1 MDLGVC
7 FFLPEVHQV
16 DLECRHCCIYRI
28 SQILV
33 VTVEYLDLHVG
44 CTIRPLEQ
52 LLGCFRQI
60 NCTLQGTGLQSVLN
74 SNCIAQVVT
83 ISGALTRSYCQFIQ
97 SPNHLLGYRLFCC
110 GSGCSCGC
118 SSCSSC
124 GCNDASFCS
133 GCSSCSSCSC
143 SSCSSCGC
151 SGGSCGGSF
160 CSCGSSSGC
169 GFFGSGSCVSCSGF
183 CINVYLVC
191 TCYVIYAGVDIV
203 VFSIT
208 IVKTLNLN
216 RCQVALTII
225 AVADV
230 YAVFHP
236 VYRELVVRTVFIRL
250 QFQIVCFCNRL
261 YSCQISNVH
270 GECCQC
276 FAGNNAHAAVGA
288 HGEYQTASFA
298 VFLCIQH
305 SLAQCRIYI
314 TNLEAVGD
322 LLVRTRDR
330 QDLTSYFRNEQ
341 RTNNTRSVDTVGL
354 CYVQLYLRIARLAVN
369 LVDFPLDGLF
379 NRISALVNINLE
391 AAVDVL
397 HLCMNIVIFGVTIVK
412 TLNFN
417 RCQVALTVIAVADV
431 YAVFHPSY
439 REQIILTILV
449 ALQFQTSFLSC
460 CCNGVLI
467 SNVHSER
474 SQSVTRNNAHAAVGA
489 HGEYQTASFAVFLCI
504 HHGLAQCRICI
515 ADLEAVGDLLVR
527 ARNRQDL
534 AGCFRNDHRTN
545 DTSGADTI
553 CLCYFQLNLLVARFA
568 SYFADLPSEFI
579 ALVIGGNS
587 SCSGCCSSGAVFSGC
602 SFCGSG
608 GGICYSTVANYD
620 LYDCLGRIL
629 RQRVSRC
636 ILLTLNCSGHIF
648 QRTYCCT
655 IVFLICLYA
664 VEISSG
670 RHRDQILVC
679 IAAADLY
686 IIGAFC
692 GILRNN
698 NIEGSETQVSRLST
712 NKVCTVI
719 RRSSNEAPGIVVVD
733 VRNAVISIRVL
744 YETSGG
750 IARQIYCNSLFNIVC
765 SNFPARIDV
774 GIFDVRCTVFLLL
787 DIAFLYLM
795 GLVSSLICIL
805 VCQIIVCICIVVV
818 FELDLVVAVGDQIG
832 TKDLVTSNFSD
843 YAVTLSVV
851 VAPGVQVFILFEHR
865 GHAECTAIRSAYDCA
880 QTVRHSD
887 IMLVDLGRC
896 VENVLIVDTV
906 CNCTAV
912 CEGSV
917 LGCNPVQLYRAQVV
931 VIRPFFRID
940 ENVQSLGNIAS
951 SDLVLRDADGLYAAS
966 LLLEEEIVRCAAIFG
981 LFCGNRSRNR
991 QCTERQC
998 RNCHQSCNAEGQN
1011 LLCSFLHVFLSFPC
1025 RYCRQIRK

>member
-276 FAGNNAHAAVGA
+276 FAG
-288 HGEYQTASFA
+288 
-298 VFLCIQH
+298 
-305 SLAQCRIYI
+305 
-314 TNLEAVGD
+314 
-322 LLVRTRDR
+322 
-330 QDLTSYFRNEQ
+330 
-341 RTNNTRSVDTVGL
+341 
-354 CYVQLYLRIARLAVN
+354 
-369 LVDFPLDGLF
+369 
-379 NRISALVNINLE
+379 
-391 AAVDVL
+391 
-397 HLCMNIVIFGVTIVK
+397 
-412 TLNFN
+412 
-417 RCQVALTVIAVADV
+417 
-431 YAVFHPSY
+431 
-439 REQIILTILV
+439 
-449 ALQFQTSFLSC
+449 
-460 CCNGVLI
+460 
-467 SNVHSER
+467 
-474 SQSVTRNNAHAAVGA
+474 NNAHAAVGA

>member
-298 VFLCIQH
+298 VFLCI
-305 SLAQCRIYI
+305 
-314 TNLEAVGD
+314 
-322 LLVRTRDR
+322 
-330 QDLTSYFRNEQ
+330 
-341 RTNNTRSVDTVGL
+341 
-354 CYVQLYLRIARLAVN
+354 
-369 LVDFPLDGLF
+369 
-379 NRISALVNINLE
+379 
-391 AAVDVL
+391 
-397 HLCMNIVIFGVTIVK
+397 
-412 TLNFN
+412 
-417 RCQVALTVIAVADV
+417 
-431 YAVFHPSY
+431 
-439 REQIILTILV
+439 
-449 ALQFQTSFLSC
+449 
-460 CCNGVLI
+460 
-467 SNVHSER
+467 
-474 SQSVTRNNAHAAVGA
+474 
-489 HGEYQTASFAVFLCI
+489 

-765 SNFPARIDV
+765 SNFPGRIDV

>member
-16 DLECRHCCIYRI
+16 DLECRHRCIYRI

-83 ISGALTRSYCQFIQ
+83 IGGALTRSYCQLIQ

-151 SGGSCGGSF
+151 SSCSNCGCSGGSF
-160 CSCGSSSGC
+160 CSCGSSGC

-298 VFLCIQH
+298 VFLCI
-305 SLAQCRIYI
+305 
-314 TNLEAVGD
+314 
-322 LLVRTRDR
+322 
-330 QDLTSYFRNEQ
+330 
-341 RTNNTRSVDTVGL
+341 
-354 CYVQLYLRIARLAVN
+354 
-369 LVDFPLDGLF
+369 
-379 NRISALVNINLE
+379 
-391 AAVDVL
+391 
-397 HLCMNIVIFGVTIVK
+397 
-412 TLNFN
+412 
-417 RCQVALTVIAVADV
+417 
-431 YAVFHPSY
+431 
-439 REQIILTILV
+439 
-449 ALQFQTSFLSC
+449 
-460 CCNGVLI
+460 
-467 SNVHSER
+467 
-474 SQSVTRNNAHAAVGA
+474 
-489 HGEYQTASFAVFLCI
+489 

-587 SCSGCCSSGAVFSGC
+587 SCSSGAVFSGC
-602 SFCGSG
+602 SFCSSG

-629 RQRVSRC
+629 RQRVSSC

>member
-298 VFLCIQH
+298 VFLCI
-305 SLAQCRIYI
+305 
-314 TNLEAVGD
+314 
-322 LLVRTRDR
+322 
-330 QDLTSYFRNEQ
+330 
-341 RTNNTRSVDTVGL
+341 
-354 CYVQLYLRIARLAVN
+354 
-369 LVDFPLDGLF
+369 
-379 NRISALVNINLE
+379 
-391 AAVDVL
+391 
-397 HLCMNIVIFGVTIVK
+397 
-412 TLNFN
+412 
-417 RCQVALTVIAVADV
+417 
-431 YAVFHPSY
+431 
-439 REQIILTILV
+439 
-449 ALQFQTSFLSC
+449 
-460 CCNGVLI
+460 
-467 SNVHSER
+467 
-474 SQSVTRNNAHAAVGA
+474 
-489 HGEYQTASFAVFLCI
+489 

-629 RQRVSRC
+629 RQSVSSC

-733 VRNAVISIRVL
+733 VRNAVISLIVL

-906 CNCTAV
+906 CNCTAI

>member
-16 DLECRHCCIYRI
+16 DLECRHRCIYRI

-83 ISGALTRSYCQFIQ
+83 IGGALTRSYCQLIQ

-110 GSGCSCGC
+110 GSGCSC
-118 SSCSSC
+118 
-124 GCNDASFCS
+124 
-133 GCSSCSSCSC
+133 SC

-151 SGGSCGGSF
+151 SSCSNCGCSSCSCSCCSSCSCSSCSNCGCCGGSF
-160 CSCGSSSGC
+160 CSCGSSGC
-169 GFFGSGSCVSCSGF
+169 GFFGSGS
-183 CINVYLVC
+183 
-191 TCYVIYAGVDIV
+191 
-203 VFSIT
+203 
-208 IVKTLNLN
+208 
-216 RCQVALTII
+216 
-225 AVADV
+225 
-230 YAVFHP
+230 
-236 VYRELVVRTVFIRL
+236 
-250 QFQIVCFCNRL
+250 
-261 YSCQISNVH
+261 
-270 GECCQC
+270 
-276 FAGNNAHAAVGA
+276 
-288 HGEYQTASFA
+288 
-298 VFLCIQH
+298 
-305 SLAQCRIYI
+305 
-314 TNLEAVGD
+314 
-322 LLVRTRDR
+322 
-330 QDLTSYFRNEQ
+330 
-341 RTNNTRSVDTVGL
+341 
-354 CYVQLYLRIARLAVN
+354 
-369 LVDFPLDGLF
+369 LF

-439 REQIILTILV
+439 REQIVLTVLV

-467 SNVHSER
+467 SNVHGER

-527 ARNRQDL
+527 TRNRQDL

-602 SFCGSG
+602 GFCGSG

-629 RQRVSRC
+629 RQRVSSC

>member
-288 HGEYQTASFA
+288 HGEYQT
-298 VFLCIQH
+298 
-305 SLAQCRIYI
+305 
-314 TNLEAVGD
+314 T
-322 LLVRTRDR
+322 
-330 QDLTSYFRNEQ
+330 
-341 RTNNTRSVDTVGL
+341 
-354 CYVQLYLRIARLAVN
+354 
-369 LVDFPLDGLF
+369 
-379 NRISALVNINLE
+379 
-391 AAVDVL
+391 
-397 HLCMNIVIFGVTIVK
+397 
-412 TLNFN
+412 
-417 RCQVALTVIAVADV
+417 
-431 YAVFHPSY
+431 
-439 REQIILTILV
+439 
-449 ALQFQTSFLSC
+449 
-460 CCNGVLI
+460 
-467 SNVHSER
+467 
-474 SQSVTRNNAHAAVGA
+474 
-489 HGEYQTASFAVFLCI
+489 SFAVFLCI

-527 ARNRQDL
+527 TRNRQDL

-602 SFCGSG
+602 GFCSSG

-629 RQRVSRC
+629 RQRVSSC

-648 QRTYCCT
+648 QRAYCCT

-733 VRNAVISIRVL
+733 VRNAVISLIVL

-750 IARQIYCNSLFNIVC
+750 IARQIYCNGLFNIVC

-851 VAPGVQVFILFEHR
+851 VSPGVQVFILFEHR

-906 CNCTAV
+906 CNCTAI

-940 ENVQSLGNIAS
+940 ENVQSLGNITS